1 MARFHRATSLHPN
14 YIPSILIGIWKHQ
27 EHPRIHKQVEQTSK
41 NILLGH
47 WLHRPNQQPL
57 VGEATGTR
65 TAWALPFLFLGWSG
79 TRARWSP
86 ISPSRSRR
94 CRGGARSWHRMLPWR
109 GAGCGDAGTTKPRD
123 LRDPSAAAW
132 PEDLLWSPP
141 NPTREAT
148 VTAGSALH
156 LLRRRRSVQ
165 PLRLLYGREASG
177 ERERQGRRED
187 KGHKWLA
194 SLYLSLASGQPA
206 WLSYYGHL

>member
-1 MARFHRATSLHPN
+1 
-14 YIPSILIGIWKHQ
+14 
-27 EHPRIHKQVEQTSK
+27 
-41 NILLGH
+41 
-47 WLHRPNQQPL
+47 
-57 VGEATGTR
+57 
-65 TAWALPFLFLGWSG
+65 
-79 TRARWSP
+79 
-86 ISPSRSRR
+86 
-94 CRGGARSWHRMLPWR
+94 MLPWR